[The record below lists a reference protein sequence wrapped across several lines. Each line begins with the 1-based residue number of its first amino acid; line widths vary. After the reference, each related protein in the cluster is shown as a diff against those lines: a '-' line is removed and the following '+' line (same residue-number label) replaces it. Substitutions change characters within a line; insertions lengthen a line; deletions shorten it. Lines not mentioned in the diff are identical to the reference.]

1 LLEGNH
7 LLVVAAYYKLLLQ
20 SGKENT
26 GEMSRFRGSIGYELD
41 MHGQWGGELAVCL
54 SHVVL
59 CEGMDAAEILLQAS
73 AACFALLALSGIQAC
88 FRERERGGQ
97 WPCVVCQSCTTA
109 MDNGEKRA
117 GATGAERVHG
127 CPHPEFY
134 FYLKL
139 KIFRIMSVL
148 FSSFLLF
155 PFLFSEKGIG

>member
-1 LLEGNH
+1 M
-7 LLVVAAYYKLLLQ
+7 VAAYYKLLLQ

-88 FRERERGGQ
+88 FREREREGGSGLVWCVRAVLLQ
-97 WPCVVCQSCTTA
+97 WTMVRRGPELQELSA
-109 MDNGEKRA
+109 SMDVPTQN
-117 GATGAERVHG
+117 
-127 CPHPEFY
+127 F
-134 FYLKL
+134 
-139 KIFRIMSVL
+139 IFI
-148 FSSFLLF
+148 
-155 PFLFSEKGIG
+155 